1 MSGLQIGHKRNF
13 HVIRWT
19 VALLFIVAASV
30 YAYFG
35 VRWYSTGELS
45 PLPLP
50 VSAAD
55 NSIDE
60 TPVTDKQVEAH
71 RVASDEPR
79 YIEIADAG
87 VITTRVTKVGVTKN
101 NMLDV
106 PGTLDDTGWYA
117 KSAKPGSGV
126 GAVLIDGHNGGVSR
140 NGIFAKIGTLEKGDQ
155 ISIER
160 GDGER
165 FTYEVHDVRD
175 MPLDW
180 VNESGMKEMMKSV
193 DPSKEG
199 LSLITCSGKW
209 IPKDQLFDRRILV
222 RATIVE

>member
-1 MSGLQIGHKRNF
+1 VN
-13 HVIRWT
+13 
-19 VALLFIVAASV
+19 
-30 YAYFG
+30 
-35 VRWYSTGELS
+35 
-45 PLPLP
+45 
-50 VSAAD
+50 
-55 NSIDE
+55 
-60 TPVTDKQVEAH
+60 DKQIQAH
-71 RVASDEPR
+71 TVPSDHPR
-79 YIEIADAG
+79 YIEIPKLGIAQ
-87 VITTRVTKVGVTKN
+87 VRVTRVGVTAT

-106 PGTLDDTGWYA
+106 PKTLDDTGWYA
-117 KSAKPGSGV
+117 KSATPGSGA

-140 NGIFAKIGTLEKGDQ
+140 NGVFSKLDRLTAGDQ

-160 GDGER
+160 GDGEL

-180 VNESGMKEMMKSV
+180 VNKQGMKEMMRSV

-209 IPKDQLFDRRILV
+209 IPKDKVFDRRVLV

>member
-1 MSGLQIGHKRNF
+1 MSGLSIHHKRNY
-13 HVIRWT
+13 HVIRWA
-19 VALLFIVAASV
+19 VSLILLLAGVL

-35 VRWYSTGELS
+35 IRWYNTGELS
-45 PLPLP
+45 PLPMP

-60 TPVTDKQVEAH
+60 SPVTEEQITKHVVRPEQ
-71 RVASDEPR
+71 PR
-79 YIEIADAG
+79 YLEIPKLGISQA
-87 VITTRVTKVGVTKN
+87 RVTQVGVTKS

-106 PGTLDDTGWYA
+106 PRTLDDAGWFA
-117 KSAKPGSGV
+117 KSATPGSGV

-140 NGIFAKIGTLEKGDQ
+140 NGVFAGLEKLVEGDQ

-175 MPLDW
+175 MPLQW
-180 VNESGMKEMMKSV
+180 VNETGMKEMMYSV
-193 DPSKEG
+193 EPDKEG

-209 IPKDQLFDRRILV
+209 IPKDKVFDRRVLV
-222 RATIVE
+222 RATLIE

>member
-1 MSGLQIGHKRNF
+1 MSGLHIAHKRNY
-13 HVIRWT
+13 HAIRWA
-19 VALLFIVAASV
+19 VALVLLLAGAL

-35 VRWYSTGELS
+35 IRWYNTGELS
-45 PLPLP
+45 PLPMP

-60 TPVTDKQVEAH
+60 TPVTDKQVAAH
-71 RVASDEPR
+71 SVRPEQPR
-79 YIEIADAG
+79 YLEIPKLGISQA
-87 VITTRVTKVGVTKN
+87 RVTQVGVTKN

-106 PGTLDDTGWYA
+106 PGTLDDAGWYA
-117 KSAKPGSGV
+117 KSAAPGSGV

-140 NGIFAKIGTLEKGDQ
+140 NGVFAGLDKLEKGDQ

-175 MPLDW
+175 MPLQW
-180 VNESGMKEMMKSV
+180 VNEAGMKEMMYSV
-193 DPSKEG
+193 EPDKEG

-209 IPKDQLFDRRILV
+209 IPKDKVFDRRVLV